1 MIENELKEIMNDI
14 EQWSNLLNEKGIWL
28 FLATLGCLGIPDTL
42 SNLRIT
48 AFIIIFGMFIWY
60 LFTSLSIQRVSF
72 PKRFKALAKKI
83 TDEVA
88 NEVVKIQLLNE
99 LKIIKKNNSSFK
111 NFLKSI
117 PYLISVIFWW
127 ISFNTYFQD
136 FLKKILM

>member
-1 MIENELKEIMNDI
+1 MIENELNEIMHDI
-14 EQWSNLLNEKGIWL
+14 EEWGNLLNEKGIWL

-48 AFIIIFGMFIWY
+48 AFIIVLGMFFWY
-60 LFTSLSIQRVSF
+60 LLTSLGIQRISF
-72 PKRFKALAKKI
+72 PKRFKALAKRI
-83 TDEVA
+83 NDEA
-88 NEVVKIQLLNE
+88 DNQVVKMQLLDE
-99 LKIIKKNNSSFK
+99 LKIIENNNSSFK